1 MDLQLSG
8 TSFRTP
14 VNCMNTIYR
23 CPSLFFGK
31 RFITLEKKF
40 ITKEWKDVTGANCK
54 CFFLFTFSFKFFG
67 INPSKNF
74 SYEYTKTSSLS
85 LVGLVTFSDRVVRRR
100 KTKGRIPLQ
109 TCFAT
114 VLPSFFSKTKRRF
127 ALHTLHS
134 ILFHLLSNWSSQTKR
149 DFHFRI
155 ILHTYS
161 SFICFFGR
169 RERKLSGVQTAN

>member
-1 MDLQLSG
+1 M
-8 TSFRTP
+8 
-14 VNCMNTIYR
+14 
-23 CPSLFFGK
+23 
-31 RFITLEKKF
+31 
-40 ITKEWKDVTGANCK
+40 TGANCK

-114 VLPSFFSKTKRRF
+114 VLPSFFRKQKEDLHYILYTQSFPLTFQLIQSNKKRF
-127 ALHTLHS
+127 SFQNNTS
-134 ILFHLLSNWSSQTKR
+134 YILVFYLLFWKKGKEVKWGAN
-149 DFHFRI
+149 
-155 ILHTYS
+155 
-161 SFICFFGR
+161 C
-169 RERKLSGVQTAN
+169 KLDCKPISLV

>member
-1 MDLQLSG
+1 M
-8 TSFRTP
+8 
-14 VNCMNTIYR
+14 
-23 CPSLFFGK
+23 
-31 RFITLEKKF
+31 
-40 ITKEWKDVTGANCK
+40 TGANCK

-127 ALHTLHS
+127 ALHTLQS
-134 ILFHLLSNWSSQTKR
+134 ILNPFPLTFQLIQSNKKRFSFQNNTSYILVFYLL
-149 DFHFRI
+149 
-155 ILHTYS
+155 
-161 SFICFFGR
+161 FGKKGK
-169 RERKLSGVQTAN
+169 EVKWGANCKLDCKPISLV